1 MTVGELIREL
11 QKYDEKLPVAIDGDI
26 YFPPQTQIT
35 VSVKTWEDSN
45 YPYDLPDFD
54 YLNLE

>member
-11 QKYDEKLPVAIDGDI
+11 QKYDEKLPVAVDGNI

-35 VSVKTWEDSN
+35 VTDCST
-45 YPYDLPDFD
+45 
-54 YLNLE
+54 